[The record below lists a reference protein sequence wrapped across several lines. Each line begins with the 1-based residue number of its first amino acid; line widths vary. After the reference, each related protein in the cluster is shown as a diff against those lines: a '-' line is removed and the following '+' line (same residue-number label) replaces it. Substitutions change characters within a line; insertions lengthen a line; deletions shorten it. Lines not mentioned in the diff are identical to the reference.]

1 MTTAKTTFNRATEE
15 NRCASGSTPIVI
27 IGEEYERILTALAWI
42 RAATSTELIDSKTA
56 APHISRIME
65 RLEDLKPYL
74 FPEINKVNY

>member
-15 NRCASGSTPIVI
+15 NR
-27 IGEEYERILTALAWI
+27 EEYELILTALEWI

-56 APHISRIME
+56 VRHISRIME

-74 FPEINKVNY
+74 FPETNKVNY